1 MVTAVIRVVRSWSR
15 TALPITTL
23 LIPLIAA
30 GAEPPSPQPLSQPA
44 PAQAIETA
52 PVSIDGEVLFWVRG
66 VSSFPA
72 KRRAQEIVRRIEALA
87 QNEGISVSELT
98 VEERADRARILAGG
112 HHLLTVFDIDAEA
125 EELASRQLL
134 AEVHKARIAEA
145 IERYRRE
152 RTGASL
158 GTQAVHAA
166 IVLALLVGLLFS
178 LRWLFQW
185 SGRVVERYFQR
196 HLTELEARSYQLLSV
211 EELKNA
217 WQGGLRV
224 VHWLISFVLVFA
236 GLDYI
241 LSLFP
246 WTRALARQVA
256 ALLINP
262 LATMWNGVVEAVPG
276 LVFII
281 ILAIVIRYLLR
292 LTRLFFNG
300 VAYGRIRPAGFEQ
313 EWAWPT
319 YRLLRFVV
327 IAFAV
332 IIAYPYIPGSDSD
345 AFKGVSIFLGLLMSL
360 GAASMVA
367 NSLAGYAL
375 IYRRAFR
382 IGDRIKVGDIVGDV
396 VAMRQQVTQLRTPK
410 NEEVT
415 IPSSTLLSSS
425 VVNYSALAREDGLIL
440 HTTVGIGY
448 ETPWRQV
455 EAMLIEA
462 ANRTEGL
469 KREPAPF
476 VLQTALGDFCI
487 TYEINAYCD
496 RPEEMARLY
505 TALHRNILDVFN
517 EHGVQIMTPNY
528 VADTQ
533 QPKLVP
539 KEQWYAAPAGSPSK

>member
-1 MVTAVIRVVRSWSR
+1 MTSVVVRMVRDWACMALAI
-15 TALPITTL
+15 TALFF
-23 LIPLIAA
+23 PLIAA
-30 GAEPPSPQPLSQPA
+30 AAAPPAPQPVSQPA

-52 PVSIDGEVLFWVRG
+52 PVAIDGEVLFRVRG
-66 VSSFPA
+66 VTSFSA
-72 KRRAQEIVRRIEALA
+72 KRRAYEIVRRIEAVA
-87 QNEGISVSELT
+87 RNAAVAVSELT
-98 VEERADRARILAGG
+98 IEERADRSRILAGE
-112 HHLLTVFDIDAEA
+112 HHLLTVFDVDAEA
-125 EELASRQLL
+125 EEVASRQLL
-134 AEVHKARIAEA
+134 AELHKARIAEA
-145 IERYRRE
+145 IERYRQE

-158 GTQAVHAA
+158 GTQAIHAA
-166 IVLALLVGLLFS
+166 IVLVSLIGLLFS

-196 HLTELEARSYQLLSV
+196 HLTELEARSFQLLSV

-224 VHWLISFVLVFA
+224 VYVVISFVVVFA
-236 GLDYI
+236 GLDYV

-262 LATMWNGVVEAVPG
+262 LATMWNGVVDAVPG
-276 LVFII
+276 LVFIV
-281 ILAIVIRYLLR
+281 ILVIVIRYLLR
-292 LTRLFFNG
+292 VARLFFNG
-300 VAYGRIRPAGFEQ
+300 VAYGRIQPAGFER

-332 IIAYPYIPGSDSD
+332 VIAYPYIPGSDSD

-382 IGDRIKVGDIVGDV
+382 IGDRIKVGDILGDV

-415 IPSSTLLSSS
+415 IPSSTLLSSN

-476 VLQTALGDFCI
+476 VLQTGLGDFCV
-487 TYEINAYCD
+487 TYEINVYCD
-496 RPEEMARLY
+496 KPQEMPRLY
-505 TALHRNILDVFN
+505 TALHQNILDVFN

-528 VADTQ
+528 VADTA

-539 KEQWYAAPAGSPSK
+539 KEQWYAAPAKPAAG